1 MLMKSQGLEPIP
13 EETRQLMQ
21 RVSPKGTMVSQ
32 LRDALG
38 PIYSDEQFAHLFPT
52 RGRAAEAPW
61 RLALVTVLQAIEG
74 LTDRQAAEY
83 VRTRIDWLYALAL
96 PLSDPGFVLSAQA
109 QDLLLAP
116 ILQLCRERGYIRAGG
131 KQRTDATAVLAQ
143 VRSLNSLESVGES
156 MRAALNAI
164 AEQEPEW
171 LVERVNPE
179 WFDRYVHRF
188 ELARFPKAESQRARL
203 RAQVGSDVQQLLS
216 LLQQAHTPTRLVSLP
231 QVVILRHVF
240 AQHYQVSG
248 HQVHWRDGPAVHND
262 ERIVSPYDPE
272 ARAARKRDTVWLGYK
287 VHLTETCDQEPERPH
302 LIVQVETTAAT
313 IQDAQMLEPI
323 AEQVRANGLA
333 EGEHFVDG
341 GYTSGKQ
348 LVQQAAL
355 GTQVIGPVPADASWQ
370 ARHHSGYAVQDFQL
384 EWQQRTARGPQ
395 GVQSLTWVKRWD
407 EHHEPMEVIRFPVQ
421 VCRACP
427 VREQCTRGATGR
439 ELKLHEQAVHHAL
452 VHRRAEQGTPTFLH
466 YYTRRAGVEGT
477 IAQAVRVSR
486 LRRTPYV
493 GLPKCGTA

>member
-1 MLMKSQGLEPIP
+1 MSMKPSGLEPIP
-13 EETRQLMQ
+13 DETRALMQ
-21 RVSPKGTMVSQ
+21 RLSPKGTMVSQ

-38 PIYSDEQFAHLFPT
+38 PIYSDEGFVHLFPT
-52 RGRAAEAPW
+52 RGRAAAAPW
-61 RLALVTVLQAIEG
+61 WLALVTVLQAIEG

-83 VRTRIDWLYALAL
+83 VRARIDWLYALAL
-96 PLSDPGFVLSAQA
+96 PLDDPGFDYSILADFRQRLLAHEA

-116 ILQLCRERGYIRAGG
+116 ILQLCRERGSIRAGG

-143 VRSLNSLESVGES
+143 V
-156 MRAALNAI
+156 
-164 AEQEPEW
+164 
-171 LVERVNPE
+171 
-179 WFDRYVHRF
+179 
-188 ELARFPKAESQRARL
+188 
-203 RAQVGSDVQQLLS
+203 GSDGQQLLS
-216 LLQQAHTPTRLVSLP
+216 LLQQAHAPRSLVSLP
-231 QVVILRHVF
+231 QVAILRHVF

-287 VHLTETCDQEPERPH
+287 VHLTETCDQDPSCPH

-313 IQDAQMLEPI
+313 IHDAQMLEPI
-323 AEQVRANGLA
+323 AAQVRAKGLA

-348 LVQQAAL
+348 VLQQAAL
-355 GTQVIGPVPADASWQ
+355 GTQIIGPVPADASWQ

-452 VHRRAEQGTPTFLH
+452 VHRRAEQGTPAFLH
-466 YYTRRAGVEGT
+466 RSSRRAGVEGT

-486 LRRTPYV
+486 LRRTPYYV
-493 GLPKCGTA
+493 GLRKTHLHHVAIAAGLNLKRIAAHLSASSLGKHSRPVRPQSPFARLQPQRVA